1 MDSGFENPGTGEGVS
16 CSVPRMQTRQR
27 YVLRSLLYLLVFLV
41 SGYDVSYS
49 QLSGTLFRRVS
60 RVSNFEF
67 AVYNNGMVW
76 GFNTWESTGW
86 PFGAEPLAYWPR
98 GTFHMYF
105 DLPKGFLFLATKS
118 GLLAAS
124 EAAIW
129 RLGRTSHGPFDQ
141 MVPGRIGDP
150 RAGYDSVFNG
160 AGWLY
165 VDDPDYIVY
174 SSLDYDSTGVDVTGN
189 NFNDWPIR
197 LVNGETKYVADPLE
211 RSFYPPVYVSDEDMF
226 CIFKDT
232 DTRAD
237 DRYSGPGGGSVPI
250 GIEVHNYVYTW
261 ADGPAKDIVLFRY
274 DVVSKSQVALDSCY
288 VVFSSGLHFSAAVP
302 SHIPHLIKTY
312 EQELWRNLTY
322 VQPVNPVEWS
332 VWTATAVPP
341 TIGFPAIEV
350 PQGYSGAAEVRGMPS
365 DTICYFLD
373 SSGTVQPLFLTGTDS
388 VEYRTF
394 ASPPPWLLRQP
405 PDPLR
410 RGLPV
415 LVTGPFPMSP
425 NDTAHFTVAYI
436 FSDSLPHLL
445 LMDDFIRR
453 VYNSNFQRPSPPPA
467 PTLTATGLN
476 RAVNLSWDNSAELAT
491 DIIIPDTLGK
501 PFRGYRLL
509 RAQSKDGPYVQ
520 LGRWVA
526 DSGLV
531 HEYLDRGEDLIG
543 GLKNNVRYYYRLLS
557 FDEGAPRLKLDPMES
572 PPADGLNSVSVVPAT
587 EPSNATSSSSDAT
600 LLAGTLGDVAIPR
613 LVPINVTN
621 FNNLVSGRTLTLSI
635 NATTNGITYTLP
647 VTIADTIS
655 GRVHNAIVDPGL
667 FVHGSPQ
674 TAGIKQA
681 TARITNVFGIGAT
694 DVELSYRFEQLGQP
708 YTLSGLIESTPG
720 ADVPVIIN
728 DSLGVTGILTYSPYT
743 SAARELLLQFT
754 PGGLDTVNRLFN
766 RIVPYLGVQLRDVPT
781 GLLLRADTDYTFSGQ
796 GIRTTGGTSFTTR
809 RNRYYLSGTLSNGE
823 QWDFGHTLSMYNSA
837 IGFDYPDHGVGSG
850 KPPPYFRW
858 ASPGRAGTRDFQS
871 ADRVRIGWQGGV
883 RSVFPQNALLTLVGA
898 PPARTDVTGEMMEK
912 IRIVPNPYMVR
923 HEAQRGE
930 PRLYFN
936 YLPEECTIRI
946 YTVALDLVK
955 TIPHSGGSREEWD
968 LTTEGG
974 QLVASQMFVAH
985 IEAPNG
991 KKTIKKFAVVVGK

>member
-1 MDSGFENPGTGEGVS
+1 M
-16 CSVPRMQTRQR
+16 
-27 YVLRSLLYLLVFLV
+27 
-41 SGYDVSYS
+41 
-49 QLSGTLFRRVS
+49 
-60 RVSNFEF
+60 
-67 AVYNNGMVW
+67 
-76 GFNTWESTGW
+76 
-86 PFGAEPLAYWPR
+86 LAKKNAR
-98 GTFHMYF
+98 
-105 DLPKGFLFLATKS
+105 
-118 GLLAAS
+118 LLASDAGVIK
-124 EAAIW
+124 EALI
-129 RLGRTSHGPFDQ
+129 SHGPFSQ
-141 MVPGRIGDP
+141 TVPGRIGDP

-160 AGWLY
+160 AGWRY

-174 SSLDYDSTGVDVTGN
+174 SSLDYDSNGVDISGS

-197 LVNGETKYVADPLE
+197 LVNGTKKYLPDPME
-211 RSFYPPVYVSDEDMF
+211 RHLYAPVYRSDEDMF

-237 DRYSGPGGGSVPI
+237 QMYRGPNGPSIPI
-250 GIEVHNYVYTW
+250 GIEVHNCVYSW
-261 ADGPAKDIVLFRY
+261 RDGPGKDIVVFKY
-274 DVVSKSQVALDSCY
+274 EIINKSSVPLDSCHL
-288 VVFSSGLHFSAAVP
+288 VFVFGTQYRGP
-302 SHIPHLIKTY
+302 GGIPEGDTAFAIRVFNT
-312 EQELWRNLTY
+312 EPWRKLSYLQPLNLARW
-322 VQPVNPVEWS
+322 QAF
-332 VWTATAVPP
+332 WTATPVPP
-341 TIGFPAIEV
+341 TIGFPLIQT
-350 PQGYSGAAEVRGMPS
+350 PSGYSGSQVNLMHAVCMQKVWAYV
-365 DTICYFLD
+365 D
-373 SSGTVQPLFLTGTDS
+373 SIGNIHWIGDDGGTDS
-388 VEYRTF
+388 IIYQRFLNPYKYNVLDFQCEY
-394 ASPPPWLLRQP
+394 SPWNA
-405 PDPLR
+405 
-410 RGLPV
+410 PV
-415 LVTGPFPMSP
+415 LVTGPFPMGA
-425 NDTAHFTVAYI
+425 NDTAHFAITII

-453 VYNSNFQRPSPPPA
+453 VYNNNFQRPKPPPA
-467 PTLTATGLN
+467 PRLAVAGLN
-476 RAVNLSWDNSAELAT
+476 RAVKLSWDNSAESAT
-491 DIIIPDTLGK
+491 DIIIPDSLGK

-509 RAQSKDGPYVQ
+509 RAQSKNGPFVQ
-520 LGRWVA
+520 LGRWVS

-531 HEYLDRGEDLIG
+531 HEYLDRGEDLVG

-572 PPADGLNSVSVVPAT
+572 PAVDGVNSVSVVPAT

-600 LLAGTLGDVAIPR
+600 LLAGTLGDVGIPR

-635 NATTNGITYTLP
+635 NAATNGITYTLP
-647 VTIADTIS
+647 VTIGDTIA
-655 GRVHNAIVDPGL
+655 GRVHNAIVDPAL
-667 FVHGSPQ
+667 FVHGSSQ

-681 TARITNVFGIGAT
+681 TVRITDVFGIGAT

-708 YTLSGLIESTPG
+708 YTLSGLVESPPG

-728 DSLGVTGILTYSPYT
+728 DSLGVTGILLYSPYT
-743 SAARELLLQFT
+743 SASRELLVEFT

-781 GLLLRADTDYTFSGQ
+781 GLLLRADTDYSFSGQ
-796 GIRTTGGTSFTTR
+796 GIGTTGGTSFTTR

-955 TIPHSGGSREEWD
+955 TLHHSGGSREEWD

-974 QLVASQMFVAH
+974 QLVASQMLIAH
-985 IEAPNG
+985 VEAPNG